1 MTLERMNAFR
11 IKSKQVFVFGV
22 LFLKKKT
29 PREIQ
34 RTYIAS
40 LENYLKQKQFR
51 ELNEAEIMR
60 HLILMG
66 STFIFS
72 TVENMA
78 AIWRRF
84 MAITF
89 KFSLASK
96 KFTQLH

>member
-1 MTLERMNAFR
+1 MKESTRSELNQNKFFFR
-11 IKSKQVFVFGV
+11 CF
-22 LFLKKKT
+22 FLKKKT

>member
-1 MTLERMNAFR
+1 MNEFK
-11 IKSKQVFVFGV
+11 IKSKQVFLVF
-22 LFLKKKT
+22 FLKKKLLT
-29 PREIQ
+29 PQEIQ
-34 RTYIAS
+34 STYIAS
-40 LENYLKQKQFR
+40 LENCLKQKQFR

>member
-1 MTLERMNAFR
+1 MAILWKNC
-11 IKSKQVFVFGV
+11 
-22 LFLKKKT
+22 
-29 PREIQ
+29 
-34 RTYIAS
+34 
-40 LENYLKQKQFR
+40 LKQKQFR

-89 KFSLASK
+89 KFSLEAVAEGCLRTASPRRPPSQVNERK
-96 KFTQLH
+96 TFPF

>member
-1 MTLERMNAFR
+1 M
-11 IKSKQVFVFGV
+11 
-22 LFLKKKT
+22 
-29 PREIQ
+29 
-34 RTYIAS
+34 
-40 LENYLKQKQFR
+40 KQKQFR

-89 KFSLASK
+89 KFSLEAVAEGCLRTASPPGRRGK
-96 KFTQLH
+96 LTSVKHSHFD

>member
-1 MTLERMNAFR
+1 M
-11 IKSKQVFVFGV
+11 
-22 LFLKKKT
+22 KKKLLT
-29 PREIQ
+29 PQEIQ
-34 RTYIAS
+34 STYIAS
-40 LENYLKQKQFR
+40 LENCLKQKQFR

>member
-1 MTLERMNAFR
+1 MNEFR
-11 IKSKQVFVFGV
+11 IFFENVLKKNLVICVFNTSGKSKSPVHS
-22 LFLKKKT
+22 K
-29 PREIQ
+29 
-34 RTYIAS
+34 S
-40 LENYLKQKQFR
+40 LENCLKQKQFR

>member
-1 MTLERMNAFR
+1 MAILWKNC
-11 IKSKQVFVFGV
+11 
-22 LFLKKKT
+22 
-29 PREIQ
+29 
-34 RTYIAS
+34 
-40 LENYLKQKQFR
+40 LKQKQFR

-89 KFSLASK
+89 KFSLEAVAEGCLRRLPSQVNERK
-96 KFTQLH
+96 TFPF